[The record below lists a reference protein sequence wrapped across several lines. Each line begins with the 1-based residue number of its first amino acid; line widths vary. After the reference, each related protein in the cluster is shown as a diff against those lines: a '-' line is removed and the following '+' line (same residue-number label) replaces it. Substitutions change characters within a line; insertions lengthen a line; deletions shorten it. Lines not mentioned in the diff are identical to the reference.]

1 MSRALEDYRTV
12 QIDIRLLTQAL
23 SAINDEEKTHPEK
36 ATQYDS
42 LVKQDKWGRIKL
54 GYTKR
59 REALKKQ
66 LNDKQEQRDM
76 LYLNLKQ
83 TPLSMQSLAEI
94 IDTLTSVEA
103 MFATDGGDAAWDCLS
118 GVIDNLEHDTE
129 RVAQL
134 KAVKA
139 A

>member
-1 MSRALEDYRTV
+1 MSRALEDYRSA
-12 QIDIRLLTQAL
+12 QIDIRLLTQVL
-23 SAINDEEKTHPEK
+23 GAINDEEKSHPDK

-42 LVKQDKWGRIKL
+42 LAKQAKWFRIKD

-59 REALKKQ
+59 REAFKKQ

-83 TPLSMQSLAEI
+83 TPLPMQSLAEI
-94 IDTLTSVEA
+94 IDTLTSIEA
-103 MFATDGGDAAWDCLS
+103 AFATDGPNEAWDQLS
-118 GVIDNLEHDTE
+118 GLIDHLERDAE
-129 RVAQL
+129 RVASL

>member
-1 MSRALEDYRTV
+1 MNRALEDYRVV

-23 SAINDEEKTHPEK
+23 SVIDDEEKTHPEK
-36 ATQYDS
+36 ATQYDA
-42 LVKQDKWGRIKL
+42 LVKQDKWSRIKQQF
-54 GYTKR
+54 TKR

-76 LYLNLKQ
+76 LYLNLTQ
-83 TPLSMQSLAEI
+83 TPLSMQSLAEV
-94 IDTLTSVEA
+94 IDTLTSIETT
-103 MFATDGGDAAWDCLS
+103 FSIDGPNEAWDQIS
-118 GVIDNLEHDTE
+118 AYIDNLERDAE
-129 RVAQL
+129 RVTKL